1 MLKIKVGFNY
11 VCMCIQFFFLKIYLI
26 FFFLMLINI
35 LFLGNTI
42 TDILTL
48 LFISKVNKSS
58 NVFT

>member
-11 VCMCIQFFFLKIYLI
+11 VCVYIYNFFLKIYLI
-26 FFFLMLINI
+26 FFLMLINI

>member
-1 MLKIKVGFNY
+1 MY
-11 VCMCIQFFFLKIYLI
+11 VCVYNFFFLKIYLI
-26 FFFLMLINI
+26 FFLMLINI